1 LINDYEPVRRGP
13 FADERSPAESPRN
26 RTIHIDQ
33 YRFGH
38 IDIEG
43 HGYDAD
49 VMIFPD
55 HVQKRWWRQEG
66 HRLAREDLETVLA
79 EMPDVLVV
87 GTGYYGRMQVP
98 EETLDALRSVGID
111 VKVEKT
117 SSAVEELNR
126 LQRECARIVAA
137 LHLTC

>member
-1 LINDYEPVRRGP
+1 M
-13 FADERSPAESPRN
+13 
-26 RTIHIDQ
+26 HIDQ

-49 VMIFPD
+49 VIIFPER
-55 HVQKRWWRQEG
+55 VQERWWRQEG

-79 EMPDVLVV
+79 EKPELLIV

-98 EETLDALRSVGID
+98 EETLDALRAAGVDVRVG
-111 VKVEKT
+111 KT
-117 SSAVEELNR
+117 GSAVEEFNR
-126 LQRECARIVAA
+126 VQRERARIVAA